1 MDPRLHGS
9 LGESLLPDLIREIAR
24 RGASG
29 ALRLSRDRT
38 ARSIYFDVGT
48 PVSVT
53 SELPDE
59 QLEYKL
65 LKEGRATAGLIQAAR
80 RTQPTSRLSRAL
92 VDKGVVS
99 QEAMRRTT
107 GDLVKEIVLSIFEWE
122 EGDYEFDEGAQPTE
136 AGVLDCTPADL
147 ITGARHAAGIERL
160 ANVIA
165 PPEMLI
171 APADTT
177 GYFLASLPA
186 LDSVE
191 SYVLSRIESPTRV
204 SEVSDVVGL
213 PEQETHRAVC
223 VLVAL
228 GMLARAG
235 HAAQAETE
243 KRKTPPN
250 PMLEAVSRKLELFE
264 SADYYAVLG
273 VDKFATAGTVTRAFD
288 ELQRM
293 FTSYRVLS
301 YDDGELHAK
310 LDALFAKV
318 AEAYQTL
325 SDPNNRWAYDKAAG
339 ETSTNGHRASTPTR
353 NARNTLQMA
362 AQGHGPA
369 GDSTSQPASSDE
381 SFSFDS
387 LIERGA
393 TPSPSRTIPELTAT
407 PIVPLPR
414 AATGGLQAPTRVP
427 IQGLASAPI
436 EPAPRPD
443 QADVTPP
450 RRAPIPNL
458 ESAPI
463 ESPAGPAGIKLPER
477 EPSHQ
482 PDQPQW
488 VTASQ
493 TALRNYN
500 QGRTRYEQKDVNAA
514 HHLFREACRLDPSQ
528 PHYHFYLAMTLII
541 LSHARHEHTHSE
553 GCHVTCSLGGALVSN
568 PRMRYEAE
576 RHLLRAAELDPGNSQ
591 IPLRLGLLYKE
602 AGLIKKAE
610 HYFHETLLRDGRNKT
625 AIFELQSLSEEKAN
639 GLPDEKANN

>member
-65 LKEGRATAGLIQAAR
+65 LKEGRTTAGLIQAAR

-92 VDKGVVS
+92 VDNGVVS

-107 GDLVKEIVLSIFEWE
+107 GDLVREIVLSIFEWE

-204 SEVSDVVGL
+204 IEVSDLVGL
-213 PEQETHRAVC
+213 PEEETHRAVC

-243 KRKTPPN
+243 KRETPPN
-250 PMLEAVSRKLELFE
+250 PLLEAVSRKLELFE
-264 SADYYAVLG
+264 SADYYEVLG
-273 VDKFATAGTVTRAFD
+273 VDQFATAGTVTRAFD

-301 YDDGELHAK
+301 YDDRELHTK
-310 LDALFAKV
+310 LDSLFAKV
-318 AEAYQTL
+318 AEADSKRSEQ
-325 SDPNNRWAYDKAAG
+325 SMGVR
-339 ETSTNGHRASTPTR
+339 
-353 NARNTLQMA
+353 
-362 AQGHGPA
+362 QGG
-369 GDSTSQPASSDE
+369 S
-381 SFSFDS
+381 
-387 LIERGA
+387 
-393 TPSPSRTIPELTAT
+393 
-407 PIVPLPR
+407 
-414 AATGGLQAPTRVP
+414 
-427 IQGLASAPI
+427 
-436 EPAPRPD
+436 
-443 QADVTPP
+443 
-450 RRAPIPNL
+450 
-458 ESAPI
+458 
-463 ESPAGPAGIKLPER
+463 
-477 EPSHQ
+477 
-482 PDQPQW
+482 
-488 VTASQ
+488 
-493 TALRNYN
+493 
-500 QGRTRYEQKDVNAA
+500 
-514 HHLFREACRLDPSQ
+514 
-528 PHYHFYLAMTLII
+528 
-541 LSHARHEHTHSE
+541 
-553 GCHVTCSLGGALVSN
+553 
-568 PRMRYEAE
+568 
-576 RHLLRAAELDPGNSQ
+576 
-591 IPLRLGLLYKE
+591 
-602 AGLIKKAE
+602 
-610 HYFHETLLRDGRNKT
+610 
-625 AIFELQSLSEEKAN
+625 
-639 GLPDEKANN
+639 

>member
-65 LKEGRATAGLIQAAR
+65 LKEGRTTAGLIRAAR
-80 RTQPTSRLSRAL
+80 RTQPTSRLSRTL
-92 VDKGVVS
+92 VDNGVVS
-99 QEAMRRTT
+99 HEVMRRTT

-165 PPEMLI
+165 PPEMLV

-204 SEVSDVVGL
+204 SEVSDLVGL
-213 PEQETHRAVC
+213 PEEETHRAVC

-301 YDDGELHAK
+301 NDDGELHTR

-325 SDPNNRWAYDKAAG
+325 SDPNNRWAYDKAAA
-339 ETSTNGHRASTPTR
+339 ETSTNGHRSSRPPRSALTR
-353 NARNTLQMA
+353 LQMA
-362 AQGHGPA
+362 PQGHGPA
-369 GDSTSQPASSDE
+369 GDSTSQPASSEE

-393 TPSPSRTIPELTAT
+393 TPTPTRIIPELTAT
-407 PIVPLPR
+407 PIEPLPR
-414 AATGGLQAPTRVP
+414 ASTSSSRAPKRVP
-427 IQGLASAPI
+427 IHGLAPAPI

-443 QADVTPP
+443 QADVLPP

-458 ESAPI
+458 SSASI
-463 ESPAGPAGIKLPER
+463 EAPAAPPGIKLPER
-477 EPSHQ
+477 EQSQQ

-493 TALRNYN
+493 TALCNYN

-541 LSHARHEHTHSE
+541 LSQARHEHTHSE

-591 IPLRLGLLYKE
+591 IPLRLGLLYKG
-602 AGLIKKAE
+602 AGLTKKAE
-610 HYFHETLLRDGRNKT
+610 HYFHETLLRDGKNKT
-625 AIFELQSLSEEKAN
+625 ALFELQLLEEEKAN
-639 GLPDEKANN
+639 DLPDDNTNN

>member
-65 LKEGRATAGLIQAAR
+65 LKEGRTTAGLIQAAR
-80 RTQPTSRLSRAL
+80 RTQPTSRLARAL
-92 VDKGVVS
+92 VDNGVVS

-107 GDLVKEIVLSIFEWE
+107 GDLVREIVLSIFEWE

-147 ITGARHAAGIERL
+147 ISGARHAAGIERL

-204 SEVSDVVGL
+204 SEVSDLVGL
-213 PEQETHRAVC
+213 PEEETHRAVC

-235 HAAQAETE
+235 HAGQAETE
-243 KRKTPPN
+243 KKTPPN
-250 PMLEAVSRKLELFE
+250 PMLEAVSRKLELFD

-293 FTSYRVLS
+293 FSSYRLLF
-301 YDDGELHAK
+301 YDDEELHTK
-310 LDALFAKV
+310 LDTLFAKV

-325 SDPNNRWAYDKAAG
+325 SDPNNRWAYDKAAA
-339 ETSTNGHRASTPTR
+339 ETSTNGHRSLRPPMSAPNR
-353 NARNTLQMA
+353 LQMA

-369 GDSTSQPASSDE
+369 GDSTGQRASSE
-381 SFSFDS
+381 EAFSFDS

-393 TPSPSRTIPELTAT
+393 TPTPTRIIPGPTAT
-407 PIVPLPR
+407 PIEPLPR
-414 AATGGLQAPTRVP
+414 ASTSSLQAPKRVP
-427 IQGLASAPI
+427 IHGLASASI
-436 EPAPRPD
+436 EPASRPD
-443 QADVTPP
+443 QADVSPP

-458 ESAPI
+458 ASASI
-463 ESPAGPAGIKLPER
+463 ESPAAPAGIKLPER
-477 EPSHQ
+477 EASQQ

-541 LSHARHEHTHSE
+541 LSQARHEHTHSE

-602 AGLIKKAE
+602 AGLTKKAE
-610 HYFHETLLRDGRNKT
+610 HYFHETLLRDGKNKT
-625 AIFELQSLSEEKAN
+625 ALFELQSLREENAN
-639 GLPDEKANN
+639 HLPDDNTNN